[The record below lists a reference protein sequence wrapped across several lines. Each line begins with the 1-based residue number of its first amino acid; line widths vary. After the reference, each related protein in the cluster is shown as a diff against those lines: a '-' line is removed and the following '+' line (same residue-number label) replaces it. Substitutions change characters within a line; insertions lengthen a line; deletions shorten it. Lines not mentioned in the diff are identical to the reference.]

1 MWVTHLLRDPDTFFE
16 RQANDLEM
24 RRATLVVLAT
34 AFATVLGPAYV
45 FLQLISGT
53 DGPLA
58 VFYAIGGAFGVFT
71 SALTIFVIWILISIL
86 FFTLTRRLDSDSE
99 FRTVFFFTGFGF
111 LPLAFAGVAS
121 FLAIYAVFTVPEAA
135 TSGTL
140 PATQI
145 EAMNQYPTIQVIRVV
160 GVGFIC
166 WRGFL
171 WAFALK
177 HATDVDLRQ
186 SALVAAIP
194 TLASV
199 VWELTHLV

>member
-16 RQANDLEM
+16 RQANELEM

-53 DGPLA
+53 DGPLT

-71 SALTIFVIWILISIL
+71 SALTIFVIWILFSIL
-86 FFTLTRRLDSDSE
+86 FFTLTRRLGSDSE
-99 FRTVFFFTGFGF
+99 FRTIFFLTGFGF

-121 FLAIYAVFTVPEAA
+121 FLAIYAVFTVPEAV
-135 TSGTL
+135 TSGAL
-140 PATQI
+140 RAQI
-145 EAMNQYPTIQVIRVV
+145 KAMNQHPAIQVIRVV
-160 GVGFIC
+160 SVGFIC

-177 HATDVDLRQ
+177 HATDVGLRR